1 MQRGTRIGIVAVG
14 ALIAALVVGLAAGRN
29 DQVEAQR
36 VGITIPDVAREFLS
50 QAELVESVCVTTRWR
65 ALELFAVIDAL
76 TETQPAA
83 QAALV
88 AAEIDYTLPDPE
100 AYRTQAQATMDAI
113 CSAPTVDQAVAGVD
127 ALFAINVDMEAR
139 YGALSEALG
148 GEIKARVDVI
158 EQNIRPQLDAWA
170 AEQRAEIEAELQPE
184 GQAIA
189 DQYLAQEQASA
200 QAQIEAL
207 AKSLAASGAG
217 EAEITAAINQEIAAL
232 QASANAAITARVQE
246 ALADRIAEAEARIRA
261 EAEIMAEQLAG
272 RDAAALRALQPPFD
286 AMLARVNA
294 AVAAARTA
302 DSPEKRA
309 AVETR
314 VRLAMKAVDG
324 RLALARPLVE
334 AARAEL
340 AARAAA
346 SAAFPDADEILAAM
360 TERRDRLE
368 TDFRAAA
375 EAGDETAF
383 AAASTAFGAY
393 WEQMAADVNGA
404 TGVWTASRVC
414 EQALPAVTSAIPE
427 AEDAL
432 EQIQGASAGFV
443 GSGEDGQALREALSN
458 ADSRLVD
465 YINSLR
471 GVSTACAGAA
481 DGEARAL
488 ISMLDALRVEQV
500 EVRLAVE
507 SASEIARAIGEGN

>member
-1 MQRGTRIGIVAVG
+1 MQRGTRAGIVAVG
-14 ALIAALVVGLAAGRN
+14 ALAVALVVGLVVGRSDEARAQSAG
-29 DQVEAQR
+29 V
-36 VGITIPDVAREFLS
+36 IIPDIAREFLS
-50 QAELVESVCVTTRWR
+50 QAELVESVCATTRWR

-76 TETQPAA
+76 RETQPAA

-88 AAEIDYTLPDPE
+88 AADINYTLPDPE
-100 AYRTQAQATMDAI
+100 AYRTQAQATMASI

-127 ALFAINVDMEAR
+127 ALFAISVDMEAR

-148 GEIKARVDVI
+148 GEIEARVDVI
-158 EQNIRPQLDAWA
+158 EQEIRPQLDAWA
-170 AEQRAEIEAELQPE
+170 AEQRAEVEAELQPE

-189 DQYLAQEQASA
+189 NQYLAQEQAAA
-200 QAQIEAL
+200 QAQLEAM
-207 AKSLAASGAG
+207 AKSLAAGGAS
-217 EAEITAAINQEIAAL
+217 EAEITAAINQEIASL
-232 QASANAAITARVQE
+232 QASANAVITARVQE
-246 ALADRIAEAEARIRA
+246 ALADRIAAAEARIRA
-261 EAEIMAEQLAG
+261 EAEVMAEQLAG
-272 RDAAALRALQPPFD
+272 RDASSLRALQAPFD

-340 AARAAA
+340 ASRAA
-346 SAAFPDADEILAAM
+346 SNAAFPDADEILAAM

-368 TDFRAAA
+368 ADFRAAA
-375 EAGDETAF
+375 EVGDETAF
-383 AAASTAFGAY
+383 AAASTAFEAY

-414 EQALPAVTSAIPE
+414 EQALPAVTSGLAE
-427 AEDAL
+427 AEGAL
-432 EQIQGASAGFV
+432 EQIQGAGADFV
-443 GSGEDGQALREALSN
+443 GSGEDGQALRTALAD

-465 YINSLR
+465 YIDSLR
-471 GVSTACAGAA
+471 GVSAACSSAG
-481 DGEARAL
+481 DGEARELIAL
-488 ISMLDALRVEQV
+488 LDGLRAEQV